1 MSVIIE
7 NKPQGMSSYIHRS
20 NVKEKYKAYKIA
32 CTGRLDIMAEGK
44 IKYLLDE
51 ECKNCDKYF
60 GSLKTYEFTLVLGIE
75 TDSLDCLGLIKNI
88 ENKIIDNE
96 KIYDTIYSFK
106 KEYNQE
112 YPIFSTHNIMY
123 NKKKERLIDL
133 YLKKNII
140 PKDIGSKKV
149 KIHNIKVIDE
159 IKVSN
164 ILDDFHN
171 CVNNFHD
178 PYNLW
183 RKNEIL
189 DDIESKNNNKSFQTI
204 KLEAT
209 VSSGTYIRQL
219 CKDIGKELGTY
230 GCCFNIK
237 RTNIEEIS

>member
-7 NKPQGMSSYIHRS
+7 NKPRGMSSYIHRS
-20 NVKEKYKAYKIA
+20 NVKEKYKAHKIA

-44 IKYLLDE
+44 IKYLLNE

-75 TDSLDCLGLIKNI
+75 TDSLDCLGLIKKI
-88 ENKIIDNE
+88 ENKIIDNK

-106 KEYNQE
+106 KEYDQE
-112 YPIFSTHNIMY
+112 YPIFSTYKIMY
-123 NKKKERLIDL
+123 NNKKSRLIDL
-133 YLKKNII
+133 YLKNNII

-159 IKVSN
+159 IKIINV
-164 ILDDFHN
+164 LDEFHK
-171 CVNNFHD
+171 CVNDFHD

-183 RKNEIL
+183 RRNEIL
-189 DDIESKNNNKSFQTI
+189 NDIEINNTGNKYQTI
-204 KLEAT
+204 KLEAI
-209 VSSGTYIRQL
+209 VSSGTYVRQL
-219 CKDIGKELGTY
+219 CKDIGNELGTY

-237 RTNIEEIS
+237 RTNIKEVS